1 MFPIFTF
8 SDRNHFQ
15 GMYNGQYRGYP
26 GQTQQFQGWGQGY
39 AGTMPQQQGAMPGYQ
54 AGAAGFQGQ
63 AYTQPPATAQA
74 GFTQQQQWT
83 QQQQQQGQYG
93 QQWNQQQC
101 WGQDQGQWAQGQQ
114 WSGARAPAAPGM
126 YPMQGQQQPV
136 PLKQEAGKLSKAP
149 ATGEGMQ
156 PETYQ
161 RTLEYV
167 QQCQSW
173 SSPTS
178 VMSPDSSQG
187 TAIGA
192 KPKVSSGQ
200 DSAAMPPPS
209 CPPPMGEPSKPVQGG
224 DGNMVIA
231 DMSSSLNTLMEENR
245 YLHMMQ

>member
-1 MFPIFTF
+1 
-8 SDRNHFQ
+8 
-15 GMYNGQYRGYP
+15 MYNGQYRGYP
-26 GQTQQFQGWGQGY
+26 GQSQQFQGWGQGY

-74 GFTQQQQWT
+74 GFTQQQQWA

-101 WGQDQGQWAQGQQ
+101 WGQEQGQWAQGQQ

-136 PLKQEAGKLSKAP
+136 PLKQEVGKMSKAP

-187 TAIGA
+187 TATGA
-192 KPKVSSGQ
+192 KPKVPSGQ